1 MGNTNTTAELQQ
13 LLEAFIND
21 PNKRFDEVQEY
32 LIKINTRLTAIF
44 LSIAVCGAS
53 MHHQP
58 NNF

>member
-1 MGNTNTTAELQQ
+1 MGNTNTTTELQK

-53 MHHQP
+53 MHHQL